1 MLSEEEVEAI
11 YMDHII
17 KCFMVIFTNDH
28 SQHLLL
34 NEDLIEIALSCLEN
48 SDGISIEA

>member
-1 MLSEEEVEAI
+1 MDTRNISQKIEDLSEDQPFEEVECI

-28 SQHLLL
+28 S
-34 NEDLIEIALSCLEN
+34 
-48 SDGISIEA
+48 